1 METQSPPTAGVVIY
15 STPGCG
21 RCQAAAAYFRARGL
35 TVTMLDVANDF
46 GALRR
51 MARLVPGSRTVP
63 VIEYQGQA
71 RVGFEP
77 DYWGRRL
84 GEQA

>member
-1 METQSPPTAGVVIY
+1 MEKQTSLRAEVIIY

-21 RCQAAAAYFRARGL
+21 RCQAAADFFRARGL
-35 TVTMLDVANDF
+35 AVTMLDVASDF
-46 GALRR
+46 AALRR
-51 MARLVPGSRTVP
+51 MARLAPGVRTVP
-63 VIEYQGQA
+63 VIEHQGRA

-77 DYWGRRL
+77 EYWERRL

>member
-1 METQSPPTAGVVIY
+1 MENQTPPGGGVVIY

-21 RCQAAAAYFRARGL
+21 RCQAAADFFQARGL
-35 TVTMLDVANDF
+35 AVTMVDVASDF
-46 GALRR
+46 AALRR
-51 MARLVPGSRTVP
+51 MARLAPGTRTVP
-63 VIEYQGQA
+63 VIEYDGQA

-77 DYWGRRL
+77 DYWNRRL

>member
-1 METQSPPTAGVVIY
+1 MEKQTPPPAEVVIY

-21 RCQAAAAYFRARGL
+21 RCQAAADYFRARGL
-35 TVTMLDVANDF
+35 AVTLLDVAGDF
-46 GALRR
+46 AALRR
-51 MARLVPGSRTVP
+51 MARLAPGVRTVP

-71 RVGFEP
+71 WVGFEP
-77 DYWGRRL
+77 EYWKRRL

>member
-1 METQSPPTAGVVIY
+1 MEQQVDTTTEVIIY

-21 RCQAAAAYFRARGL
+21 RCQAAAEFFRARGV
-35 TVTMLDVANDF
+35 TVTMRDVAGDF
-46 GALRR
+46 AALRR

-63 VIEYQGQA
+63 VIEYAGEA

-77 DYWGRRL
+77 DYWRQRL
-84 GEQA
+84 GEHT